1 MSATDLLENDLID
14 LIFTNTDST
23 ALIGGTGLRGSTAA
37 GSFWVALH
45 SAAPDSPGE
54 APANQ
59 AVNEMTYPGY
69 ARQEVIRAASGS
81 PNGGWTVAGAA
92 VSNAAEIAFG
102 EHSGGSPAS
111 ETATHYSIGTSDTS
125 SEVLFFGTLNSS
137 LPVTVGINP
146 RYGAGALQI
155 TVD

>member
-1 MSATDLLENDLID
+1 MA
-14 LIFTNTDST
+14 
-23 ALIGGTGLRGSTAA
+23 
-37 GSFWVALH
+37 
-45 SAAPDSPGE
+45 
-54 APANQ
+54 
-59 AVNEMTYPGY
+59 YPGY

-81 PNGGWTVAGAA
+81 PNGGWTVAGSA

-111 ETATHYSIGTSDTS
+111 ETATHYSIGTSDS
-125 SEVLFFGTLNSS
+125 ASPASEVLFFGTLNSS